1 MSADSQAA
9 HHIHA
14 LSEAGTTAACLER
27 YRGYRRKREIKEMK
41 KKDERK
47 ADLGLKRLRITP
59 RIYHFET
66 HVEPFTAI
74 TVAEDIL
81 TWAGVRMELDTIIYQ
96 HLPLYQHEKATKCI
110 EKLRKKGIW
119 GVAICDQRETIN
131 RQRGRTIAKG
141 RLWKHLKKQAEKWE

>member
-1 MSADSQAA
+1 
-9 HHIHA
+9 
-14 LSEAGTTAACLER
+14 
-27 YRGYRRKREIKEMK
+27 MK
-41 KKDERK
+41 KKDERE

-81 TWAGVRMELDTIIYQ
+81 TWAGVRRELDIIFVH
-96 HLPLYQHEKATKCI
+96 HLPFDQHEKATR
-110 EKLRKKGIW
+110 LREMLREKGIW
-119 GVAICDQRETIN
+119 GVAFCDRRDTFN

-141 RLWKHLKKQAEKWE
+141 RLLKYLKQEGEKKR